1 MSEELSLGNA
11 SGRDRHILGM
21 NMTVALVVNR
31 CIVCPTAE
39 HKVHQRVGFFV
50 TGSLF
55 YRHAALEPPVLPC
68 VGSRSPVRAND
79 MNQSS
84 DDQDPFFDRALGNLR
99 KEVEH
104 VKLSPGTADLVREL
118 RKASSGDE

>member
-1 MSEELSLGNA
+1 
-11 SGRDRHILGM
+11 
-21 NMTVALVVNR
+21 
-31 CIVCPTAE
+31 
-39 HKVHQRVGFFV
+39 
-50 TGSLF
+50 
-55 YRHAALEPPVLPC
+55 
-68 VGSRSPVRAND
+68 